1 MVEDEA
7 SSPRA
12 ARRAMAFGT
21 RAASYAT
28 HRPGYPEEAVRWAL
42 APLAER
48 DRRLARDGLER
59 LDVLD
64 LAAGT
69 GKLTEVLVGL
79 GVHVMA
85 VEPDTAMLAEL
96 RVRLPD
102 VSALQGR
109 AEAIPLEDASVDAV
123 LVGQAFHWFDREA
136 ALPEIARVLRP
147 GGVLAALWNLEDVR
161 VEWVA
166 ALARVSRLPRDLLT
180 WRNTPR
186 FTGDDATGGSSFSD
200 VERGEFPYV
209 DRLTHDTYLARMATR
224 SRLLVMSED
233 ERAEVLSQIRDEM
246 TSRPETASGSFDL
259 PMVTGV
265 ERVVRLP

>member
-1 MVEDEA
+1 
-7 SSPRA
+7 
-12 ARRAMAFGT
+12 
-21 RAASYAT
+21 
-28 HRPGYPEEAVRWAL
+28 
-42 APLAER
+42 
-48 DRRLARDGLER
+48 
-59 LDVLD
+59 
-64 LAAGT
+64 
-69 GKLTEVLVGL
+69 
-79 GVHVMA
+79 
-85 VEPDTAMLAEL
+85 DTAMLAEL

-209 DRLTHDTYLARMATR
+209 DRLTHDTYLARMA
-224 SRLLVMSED
+224 
-233 ERAEVLSQIRDEM
+233 
-246 TSRPETASGSFDL
+246 
-259 PMVTGV
+259 
-265 ERVVRLP
+265 